1 MKEATGQGSGAH
13 SVPGKLGATVLA
25 GGRQQPGD
33 LEPCVVGVGLCVVA
47 SRPRPKR
54 VSARSPPPPPEHVAR
69 SLW

>member
-47 SRPRPKR
+47 SRPGPNEYQLDLR
-54 VSARSPPPPPEHVAR
+54 PPPEHVAR